1 MSHVDQMTVE
11 NLVEWEFEPRVLRV
25 LEDAIR
31 QAKRRNQSTFV
42 RVNWPS
48 ESFDLLDAVNHGCTL
63 RKRTF
68 AWSDA
73 DDRRSFVALDALEER
88 ETSGAVRFAQVGLWS
103 SELRERVLEVALVE
117 GGPQAKPSFDGR
129 WLRIRCAR
137 PGRLENLERLAR
149 WTSLDAALDCGRA
162 GWISKRRCCC
172 RSTPR
177 DDAW

>member
-73 DDRRSFVALDALEER
+73 DDRRSFVALDVLEER

-117 GGPQAKPSFDGR
+117 GGPQANLPLTVGGFAFAARDRAGSRIWRDWPDGLH
-129 WLRIRCAR
+129 WM
-137 PGRLENLERLAR
+137 P
-149 WTSLDAALDCGRA
+149 LDCGRA
-162 GWISKRRCCC
+162 GWICKRRCCG
-172 RSTPR
+172 RSSPR
-177 DDAW
+177 DDAR

>member
-11 NLVEWEFEPRVLRV
+11 NLVEWEFEARVLRV

-48 ESFDLLDAVNHGCTL
+48 ESFDLLDAVNHGCAL

-73 DDRRSFVALDALEER
+73 DDRRSFVALDVLEER

-117 GGPQAKPSFDGR
+117 GGPQANLPLTVGGFAFAAFPMSYPRFA
-129 WLRIRCAR
+129 IAR
-137 PGRLENLERLAR
+137 VDRAGAPKNSRR
-149 WTSLDAALDCGRA
+149 SPA
-162 GWISKRRCCC
+162 GWITAFSARFFL
-172 RSTPR
+172 
-177 DDAW
+177 